1 MHILHTVLYTFSMV
15 RVRRICLKIKHF
27 FSLWSSAL
35 FSWPKFLIQGW
46 SCKKKLDVRHAWFE
60 GLRALQKTQKLLWHQ
75 PGICA
80 VRCKYGIRHIFDVN
94 NRVFPREDQINQRQN
109 NKAVAEKTSDGG
121 THKIPQHFECLPNIT
136 HAGQLSSYQ
145 TTYSNRREPGEK
157 KVTISVE
164 IKQLKRGGVRFS
176 CLFWSKSIKNF
187 QPPRIPLIT
196 FLSEILMMLIIL
208 LVYCCCFMIFK
219 FSCSNKKYN
228 FLASQFPLEFDKLIY
243 LIQSEEETSY
253 LNFKRCQAKLSS
265 IFCTPRNLNSLM
277 PCLSL
282 PW

>member
-1 MHILHTVLYTFSMV
+1 M
-15 RVRRICLKIKHF
+15 
-27 FSLWSSAL
+27 
-35 FSWPKFLIQGW
+35 
-46 SCKKKLDVRHAWFE
+46 
-60 GLRALQKTQKLLWHQ
+60 
-75 PGICA
+75 
-80 VRCKYGIRHIFDVN
+80 
-94 NRVFPREDQINQRQN
+94 
-109 NKAVAEKTSDGG
+109 AEKTSDGG

-208 LVYCCCFMIFK
+208 LVYCCGFMIFK

-228 FLASQFPLEFDKLIY
+228 FLASQFPLEFDKFIY
-243 LIQSEEETSY
+243 LIQSEKETSY
-253 LNFKRCQAKLSS
+253 LNFKKCQAKLSS
-265 IFCTPRNLNSLM
+265 IFCTPRNLNSFLS
-277 PCLSL
+277 CLSL
-282 PW
+282 PR

>member
-35 FSWPKFLIQGW
+35 FSWPKFLIQRW
-46 SCKKKLDVRHAWFE
+46 SCKKKLDVRRFE

-75 PGICA
+75 PGICT

-109 NKAVAEKTSDGG
+109 NKAVAEKTSYGG
-121 THKIPQHFECLPNIT
+121 THNIPQHFQCIMT
-136 HAGQLSSYQ
+136 IMHADIVSNYQ
-145 TTYSNRREPGEK
+145 TTGSNRREPGEK

-228 FLASQFPLEFDKLIY
+228 FWPA
-243 LIQSEEETSY
+243 
-253 LNFKRCQAKLSS
+253 NFH
-265 IFCTPRNLNSLM
+265 
-277 PCLSL
+277 
-282 PW
+282 